1 MKFLITGSGGFVGQY
16 LNKTL
21 FDQHDAINLSRELAN
36 ELLNSESYAEAY
48 YADTLIHL
56 AGRAHVMNDTAEDIY
71 QAYAAV
77 NIDYTLKVAEL
88 AKRLKIKRF
97 IFLSSV
103 KVNGETS
110 VEPFTENDTPS
121 PLDAYG
127 QTKLEAE
134 IKLKEFCA
142 AHQLELVIIRPPLIY
157 GPGVKANFKQ
167 LIKLCLL
174 PLPLPFAAVNNK
186 RSFVSLDNLVD
197 FIILCSWH
205 PQAANQTFL
214 ISDGED
220 MSTAELVKIIR
231 QLNHRNPWLFSV
243 PSSTL
248 EKLFKLIGK
257 SGLTQRL
264 LGSLQVDITKARV
277 MLGWQ
282 PKLSF
287 QSGMAKTL
295 LTKNNDAQKTV

>member
-134 IKLKEFCA
+134 IKLKEFCV

>member
-36 ELLNSESYAEAY
+36 ELLNSESYAEPY

>member
-1 MKFLITGSGGFVGQY
+1 MKYLITGSSGFVGQY

-21 FDQHDAINLSRELAN
+21 VDQHDAINLSRELTDA
-36 ELLNSESYAEAY
+36 LLKSEFHPAAY

-56 AGRAHVMNDTAEDIY
+56 AGRAHVMHDTAEDIY

-97 IFLSSV
+97 VFLSSV

-110 VEPFTENDTPS
+110 VQPFTENDIPC

-134 IKLKEFCA
+134 IALKEFCT
-142 AHQLELVIIRPPLIY
+142 AHQIELVIIRPPLIY
-157 GPGVKANFKQ
+157 GPGVKANFQQ

-174 PLPLPFAAVNNK
+174 TLPLPFAAVNNK

-197 FIILCSWH
+197 FILLCSWH

-220 MSTAELVKIIR
+220 MSTAELVKTIR
-231 QLNHRNPWLFSV
+231 QLNKQNPWLFFV
-243 PSSTL
+243 PPSTL
-248 EKLFKLIGK
+248 EGLFKLIGK

-264 LGSLQVDITKARV
+264 LGTLQVDITKARV

-287 QSGMAKTL
+287 KSGMAKTL
-295 LTKNNDAQKTV
+295 ITRNNDAQKTI

>member
-1 MKFLITGSGGFVGQY
+1 MKLLITGSGGFVGQY

-110 VEPFTENDTPS
+110 VQPFTENDSPS

-134 IKLKEFCA
+134 VKLKAFCA

>member
-21 FDQHDAINLSRELAN
+21 VDQHDALNLSRELTD
-36 ELLNSESYAEAY
+36 ELLKSESYPEAY

-56 AGRAHVMNDTAEDIY
+56 AGRAHVMHDTAEDIY

>member
-1 MKFLITGSGGFVGQY
+1 MKLLITGSGGFVGQY